1 MRHADTAIVF
11 VLDGFNVFW
20 YADNAKRNEKTRSNY
35 SPTLKWIK
43 GKTTMSEEKIQAM
56 ETKSALVEK
65 ITFALLPLLF
75 SCVVYLMSALSNL
88 SHEVTILNS
97 KISLVVTSDN
107 KQASNTGA
115 ELAREKL
122 RQDLEKEIQK
132 NRDDIQVNRLHIAI
146 LEDRAGMKTTFKK
159 EDKWSL

>member
-1 MRHADTAIVF
+1 
-11 VLDGFNVFW
+11 
-20 YADNAKRNEKTRSNY
+20 
-35 SPTLKWIK
+35 
-43 GKTTMSEEKIQAM
+43 MSEEKIQAM
-56 ETKSALVEK
+56 ESKSQLIEK

-88 SHEVTILNS
+88 AHEVTILNS

-107 KQASNTGA
+107 RQAVNSGA

-132 NRDDIQVNRLHIAI
+132 NRDDIQVNRMHIAI
-146 LEDRAGMKTTFKK
+146 LEEKTRAKGK
-159 EDKWSL
+159 